1 MTSFPHLKRI
11 PLYFKRPS
19 FRIDPKE
26 MTLLPFAMMFVVI
39 ASNCVAFDLVG
50 IPNLSY
56 LFLGLT
62 ILSFLVMAFL
72 TLRQQ
77 SMTRYGFLYVLFM
90 CLIIVVSLVQTTD
103 FKNAVYTAFSIWFF
117 LLFLRYFQKRP
128 KMVMYACTLTLSF
141 CVYANFYD
149 IAVHPD
155 KWLITADKEVTGYL
169 LGNNY
174 NQMGCRLIVA
184 LISNSIC
191 MKYGRQWI
199 INHVLLAIASI
210 ASLAMVGSM
219 TSLSM
224 VTVYALYCI
233 VPSTHLRKI
242 GLYGLFALFIFF
254 QVFVVF
260 NGNGLEN
267 NETARYIIED
277 VLHKDITFTGRTFM
291 WDSALHS
298 IAGSPIWGWG
308 FVDQQWY
315 MSHMSSFAYGPHNFI
330 LSILINGGIL
340 LLGLYIAICSASY
353 KPMHTYRKTY
363 NAQIVLF
370 GTVTL
375 WFMSLMEMY
384 PTPLMF
390 LPLMF
395 MFYYGDY
402 IAVRPSSEQEK
413 MTVQGD

>member
-26 MTLLPFAMMFVVI
+26 MTLIPYAMIFVVI
-39 ASNCVAFDLVG
+39 ASNCIAFDSVG

-62 ILSFLVMAFL
+62 ILSFLVMAYL
-72 TLRQQ
+72 TLRQRR
-77 SMTRYGFLYVLFM
+77 MTRYGLLYVLFM
-90 CLIIVVSLVQTTD
+90 CLIIAVSLVQDTD
-103 FKNAVYTAFSIWFF
+103 FKNALYMACSIWFF
-117 LLFLRYFQKRP
+117 LLILRYYQNRP
-128 KMVMYACTLTLSF
+128 RMVMYACTLTLSF
-141 CVYANFYD
+141 CVYANLYD
-149 IAVHPD
+149 IAIHPD
-155 KWLITADKEVTGYL
+155 KWMIATEKEATGYL

-191 MKYGRQWI
+191 MKYGRLWMA
-199 INHVLLAIASI
+199 NHVLLAIASI

-224 VTVYALYCI
+224 ITVYVLYCI
-233 VPSTHLRKI
+233 VPSTHLRSI
-242 GLYGLFALFIFF
+242 GLYGLFALFVFF

-267 NETARYIIED
+267 NEMARYIVED
-277 VLHKDITFTGRTFM
+277 VLHKDITFTGRTMM
-291 WDSALHS
+291 WDSALRC
-298 IAGSPIWGWG
+298 IGESPVWGWG
-308 FVDQQWY
+308 LVDRKWY
-315 MSHMSSFAYGPHNFI
+315 MSHMSSFALGPHNFI
-330 LSILINGGIL
+330 LFILINGGIL
-340 LLGLYIAICSASY
+340 LLALYIVICRVSY
-353 KPMHTYRKTY
+353 KPMHAYRKTY
-363 NAQIVLF
+363 NAQIVMF

-384 PTPLMF
+384 PLLLMM

-395 MFYYGDY
+395 MYYYGDY
-402 IAVRPSSEQEK
+402 IAVHPSPKEK
-413 MTVQGD
+413 QAA